1 MSRPFSVS
9 LLSLFAVGALSG
21 CLSLPQR
28 VSSQAPAAGT
38 VAGAGSVSAT
48 RTEVSTPTVAERE
61 AARREELSKNDARV
75 NFRVSCEGLFI
86 PQVTKT
92 MFQNVIP
99 VWSMRVINNSQNR
112 YVVKYDLTLRQRTR
126 NVITNSVSQFTEERE
141 FIVRAGQYV
150 GFDLA
155 KQGSSTGVSI
165 EDVAKIEV
173 LSCTKS

>member
-1 MSRPFSVS
+1 MFRRSWVS
-9 LLSLFAVGALSG
+9 LFSMIATIALSG

-28 VSSQAPAAGT
+28 AGAPAPNAG
-38 VAGAGSVSAT
+38 AGAGSGST
-48 RTEVSTPTVAERE
+48 NRTEVSVPTVAERE
-61 AARREELSKNDARV
+61 EARRAELSKNDHRI
-75 NFRVSCEGLFI
+75 NFRVPCDGLFI
-86 PQVTKT
+86 PQVSRT

-99 VWSMRVINNSQNR
+99 MWSMRVINNSQNR

-126 NVITNSVSQFTEERE
+126 NAITNSVSQFTEERE

-150 GFDLA
+150 GFELA
-155 KQGSSTGVSI
+155 KQGSSPGVSI